1 MYRWGENTM
10 KKFTFLLTIIAIAMS
25 SQAAPS
31 PDVHKV
37 INCTFNKNRIVIYEY
52 SETTSKAEMEAY
64 LEEKPPKNTVGGFT
78 AAYFFK
84 KGSTVPRSGQT
95 LCESISKANEI
106 LYESNQISAWNFA
119 YMHDVGGDTVVVD
132 CTSERHTDLCR

>member
-1 MYRWGENTM
+1 M
-10 KKFTFLLTIIAIAMS
+10 KKICLLLTIIAIAIS

-31 PDVHKV
+31 ADVHKV

-52 SETTSKAEMEAY
+52 SGAASRAEMEAY

-106 LYESNQISAWNFA
+106 LYESNQISPWNFA
-119 YMHDVGGDTVVVD
+119 YMHDVGGDTLVAD
-132 CTSERHTDLCR
+132 CKTERQADLCR

>member
-1 MYRWGENTM
+1 MYRWGENAM
-10 KKFTFLLTIIAIAMS
+10 KKLLFLLTIIALAVS
-25 SQAAPS
+25 LQAAPL

-52 SETTSKAEMEAY
+52 SGAASKAEMEAY
-64 LEEKPPKNTVGGFT
+64 VEEKPPKNTVGGFT

-84 KGSTVPRSGQT
+84 RGSTVPRSGQT

-106 LYESNQISAWNFA
+106 LYQSNQISAWNFA
-119 YMHDVGGDTVVVD
+119 YMHDVGGDRVVVD
-132 CTSERHTDLCR
+132 CKTEPHTDLCR

>member
-10 KKFTFLLTIIAIAMS
+10 KKIVFLLTIIAIALS
-25 SQAAPS
+25 SQAATS

-52 SETTSKAEMEAY
+52 SGPASKAEMEAY
-64 LEEKPPKNTVGGFT
+64 LEEKPPKNNDGGCT

-95 LCESISKANEI
+95 LCESIAKANEI

-132 CTSERHTDLCR
+132 CKTEGQTDLCR

>member
-1 MYRWGENTM
+1 M
-10 KKFTFLLTIIAIAMS
+10 KKLSFLLITIAIAINV
-25 SQAAPS
+25 QAAPS

-37 INCTFNKNRIVIYEY
+37 INCMFNKNRIVVYEY
-52 SETTSKAEMEAY
+52 SGVASKAKLEAY
-64 LEEKPPKNTVGGFT
+64 LEEKPLKNTVGGFT
-78 AAYFFK
+78 AAYFFR

-119 YMHDVGGDTVVVD
+119 YMHDAGGKTVVVD
-132 CTSERHTDLCR
+132 CTFERQTDLCR